1 MKATK
6 DDTSGTFSIAP
17 ARGKFGKICLIL
29 LLLAT
34 AVFCGF
40 APRAWAEPVGCW
52 TDVGEDGKPL
62 YADTSWYYNNPN
74 ADESP
79 EEYDLW
85 DAADLAGL
93 AYLVNNDIDYFY
105 GSNSKIDGKIVRL
118 RAPVDMSA
126 HHWEPIG
133 AFRTEGGTEGGSAY
147 FRETTPGFLGTFDG
161 GNHAISGIVV
171 KRDDTN
177 PAKNVYAGF
186 FGSTSPNRHHEG
198 FETTSSAFPKLISI
212 NIVNAYIEGGLKEHT
227 FTYTAAGGSTFTKTK
242 EPIAAGIVADAS
254 GTSGTKISDCTFSGF
269 VEGYDAAGIVGQN
282 NSGGATSCVN
292 MGGVSAVRY
301 AGGIVARMEYA
312 SNIVQST
319 NEGPV
324 ASKFAAG
331 GIVGLHGDSGDNP
344 GAISYCSSTGPVY
357 GEKYSGAIAGYM
369 EWRTVAFKYDKNYYW
384 LNGTGADV
392 FPAGQVGNAKTT
404 LGGSEKQLDTQ
415 PKEANKV
422 DTLAEMPPTTVIFDY
437 SDAPYGR
444 REDQKTAY
452 NYSPFR
458 FVYPDEDGVYTLGP
472 ITIYPTG
479 SATADDITIAASG
492 TSYALSRKNLTKEE
506 YSKPFS
512 LCVTS
517 GNAGNNVHLRY
528 VLAKNDDRM
537 NYAGSLIGSSGSNPY
552 LRLEKI
558 VEAPAAITLSDATLK
573 AGETAV
579 LTAVF
584 DPDTTPESARG
595 LKWSSD
601 DENVA
606 TVDASGKVTAVGVG
620 KARIT
625 ATSEVF
631 EETPAAECLVT
642 VNPNDVQIE
651 GVALN
656 ETAVEVK
663 PGDKL
668 QLTASVLPEGSP
680 QGMTWSSSNTE
691 VASVDEAGLVTA
703 IAEGT
708 AVVTATSSA
717 DSSKFASCT
726 VTVVTGDTPPEP
738 AKDPVVNIDGVQEQS
753 VAPTVSDTEL
763 PEGVADVV
771 TSVSPESETNALET
785 LAAGGHTGTPNIE
798 GIDRTEPG
806 AVNALTTFS
815 LDVTHDDGADGDLTM
830 TINLS
835 ASINVAEGS
844 SLYAFI
850 PYRDDSQKFGSF
862 ICTPANGANIT
873 SVKFT
878 VTGYARFFSEA
889 PVILASVKD
898 SAPQPSGGGG
908 CSAGWGAL
916 ALLAVV
922 PLFARR
928 KK

>member
-6 DDTSGTFSIAP
+6 QATHGTFSRSAP
-17 ARGKFGKICLIL
+17 ARGKFGKICLVL

-34 AVFCGF
+34 AALCGF

-52 TDVGEDGKPL
+52 TDVGEDGQPL

-74 ADESP
+74 ESP

-93 AYLVNNDIDYFY
+93 AYLVNNDIDNFY
-105 GSNSKIDGKIVRL
+105 SFESSYGKIVRL

-126 HHWEPIG
+126 HNWEPIG
-133 AFRTEGGTEGGSAY
+133 TFRTERGSTY
-147 FRETTPGFLGTFDG
+147 LRETTPGFVGTFDG

-171 KRDDTN
+171 KRDETN

-186 FGSTSPNRHHEG
+186 FGSTSLNRYHED

-212 NIVNAYIEGGLKEHT
+212 NIVNAYIEGGLEEHT
-227 FTYTAAGGSTFTKTK
+227 FTHTAASGSTLTMKK
-242 EPIAAGIVADAS
+242 EPIAAGIVANAS
-254 GTSGTKISDCTFSGF
+254 GTSGTTISDCTFSGF
-269 VEGYDAAGIVGQN
+269 VKGYDAAGIVGQN
-282 NSGGATSCVN
+282 NSGTTTSCVN
-292 MGGVSAVRY
+292 KGGVSAVRY
-301 AGGIVARMEYA
+301 AGGIAARMVYGG
-312 SNIVQST
+312 SVYQST

-324 ASKFAAG
+324 ASSLAAG
-331 GIVGLHGDSGDNP
+331 GIVGLHGNSGS
-344 GAISYCSSTGPVY
+344 GAGYIGYCASTGPVY
-357 GEKYSGAIAGYM
+357 GEKHSGAIAGYM
-369 EWRTVAFKYDKNYYW
+369 EWRTVAFEYDKNYYW
-384 LNGTGADV
+384 LNGTGAEF
-392 FPAGQVGNAKTT
+392 FPSGQVGNVTGT
-404 LGGSEKQLDTQ
+404 LGGSEEKLTTD
-415 PKEANKV
+415 PVEANKV

-437 SDAPYGR
+437 ANAPYGR
-444 REDQKTAY
+444 RKDQKIAY
-452 NYSPFR
+452 NYSPYR

-479 SATADDITIAASG
+479 SATAENIILDLDE
-492 TSYALSRKNLTKEE
+492 LSRKNLTKEE
-506 YSKPFS
+506 YSKPFA

-517 GNAGNNVHLRY
+517 GYAGNNVHLRY

-573 AGETAV
+573 AGETTV
-579 LTAVF
+579 LTASF
-584 DPDTTPESARG
+584 DPDTTPQSAQR

-601 DENVA
+601 NESVA

-620 KARIT
+620 QARIT
-625 ATSEVF
+625 AVSEVF
-631 EETPAAECLVT
+631 EETPPAECLVT
-642 VNPNDVQIE
+642 VNKNDVQIE
-651 GVALN
+651 GVALS

-668 QLTASVLPEGSP
+668 QLSASVLPEGSP
-680 QGMTWSSSNTE
+680 QGVTWSSSNAE
-691 VASVDEAGLVTA
+691 VALVDEAGLVTA

-717 DSSKFASCT
+717 DSSKSASCT
-726 VTVVTGDTPPEP
+726 VTVTASAPL
-738 AKDPVVNIDGVQEQS
+738 PVVVTAGYVPQDGGSLEALTEQLPDGV
-753 VAPTVSDTEL
+753 T
-763 PEGVADVV
+763 DVV
-771 TSVSPESETNALET
+771 PSVSQEAETNALET
-785 LAAGGHTGTPNIE
+785 LAAGGETGTPNID
-798 GIDRTEPG
+798 GIDQTEPG
-806 AVNALTTFS
+806 AVNVLTTFS
-815 LDVTHDDGADGDLTM
+815 LDVQHAAAADGDLTM

-850 PYRDDSQKFGSF
+850 PYRDAPKKFGSF
-862 ICTPANGANIT
+862 VCTPANGANIT
-873 SVKFT
+873 SVTFT
-878 VTGYARFFSEA
+878 VKSYARFFSEA
-889 PVILASVKD
+889 PVILAAVKD
-898 SAPQPSGGGG
+898 SAPQPAPSGGGG
-908 CSAGWGAL
+908 GGGCCSAGLGAL

>member
-6 DDTSGTFSIAP
+6 QATSGTLSRSAP
-17 ARGKFGKICLIL
+17 ARGKFGKICLVL

-40 APRAWAEPVGCW
+40 APRAWAEPAGCW
-52 TDVGEDGKPL
+52 TDKGNYDI
-62 YADTSWYYNNPN
+62 SWYTDNPE
-74 ADESP
+74 A

-93 AYLVNNDIDYFY
+93 AYLVNNDIEYFNSSK
-105 GSNSKIDGKIVRL
+105 SNNGKIVRL
-118 RAPVDMSA
+118 RKPVDMSA
-126 HHWEPIG
+126 HYWEPIG
-133 AFRTEGGTEGGSAY
+133 VFRMDGYTNVSPC
-147 FRETTPGFLGTFDG
+147 FFGTFDG

-171 KRDDTN
+171 QNDGTDKS
-177 PAKNVYAGF
+177 VYAGF
-186 FGSTSPNRHHEG
+186 FGYIERDSKNPN
-198 FETTSSAFPKLISI
+198 FDFDVYVFPRLLSI
-212 NIVNAYIEGGLKEHT
+212 NIVNAYIEGADKVMVYNDPTSPNTWEV
-227 FTYTAAGGSTFTKTK
+227 
-242 EPIAAGIVADAS
+242 EPIAAGIVAYADA
-254 GTSGTKISDCTFSGF
+254 GTVGTAVYDCTFSGF
-269 VEGYDAAGIVGQN
+269 VSGYDAAGIVGKN
-282 NSGGATSCVN
+282 NSGGAVSCVN

-301 AGGIVARMEYA
+301 AGGIVAYMEYA
-312 SNIVQST
+312 SNIKQCT

-324 ASKFAAG
+324 ASSFAAG
-331 GIVGLHGDSGDNP
+331 GIAGLHGKGTYFAP

-357 GEKYSGAIAGYM
+357 GEKHSGAIAGYM
-369 EWRTVAFKYDKNYYW
+369 LGRTVAFEYDKNYYW

-392 FPAGQVGNAKTT
+392 FPSGQVGNAKTS
-404 LGGSEKQLDTQ
+404 LGGSDKELKTL
-415 PKEANKV
+415 PVEANKV

-437 SDAPYGR
+437 AEVPFGR

-452 NYSPFR
+452 NYSPYR
-458 FVYPDEDGVYTLGP
+458 FVYPDEGGVYTLGP

-479 SATADDITIAASG
+479 SATAENIIIEPAAYY
-492 TSYALSRKNLTKEE
+492 TLSRKNLTKEE

-517 GNAGNNVHLRY
+517 GYVGNDVTSISY
-528 VLAKNDDRM
+528 VRAKDDDRIS
-537 NYAGSLIGSSGSNPY
+537 NLITRSFNPY

-573 AGETAV
+573 AGETTV
-579 LTAVF
+579 LTASF
-584 DPDTTPESARG
+584 DPDTTPQSARG

-601 DENVA
+601 NESVA

-620 KARIT
+620 QARIT
-625 ATSEVF
+625 AVSEVF
-631 EETPAAECLVT
+631 EETPAAECVVT
-642 VNPNDVQIE
+642 VNKNDVQIE

-668 QLTASVLPEGSP
+668 QLSASVLPEGSP
-680 QGMTWSSSNTE
+680 QGVTWSSSNAE

-717 DSSKFASCT
+717 DSSKSASCT
-726 VTVVTGDTPPEP
+726 VTVTASAPL
-738 AKDPVVNIDGVQEQS
+738 PVVVTADCVRQDGGSLEALTEQLPDGV
-753 VAPTVSDTEL
+753 T
-763 PEGVADVV
+763 DVV
-771 TSVSPESETNALET
+771 PSVSQEAETNALDT

-850 PYRDDSQKFGSF
+850 PYSGDPQKFGSF
-862 ICTPANGANIT
+862 ICTPVNGANIT
-873 SVKFT
+873 SVTFT

-889 PVILASVKD
+889 PVILAAVKG
-898 SAPQPSGGGG
+898 SAPQPAPSGGGGGGGG
-908 CSAGWGAL
+908 CSAGLGAL
-916 ALLAVV
+916 ALLAIV

>member
-6 DDTSGTFSIAP
+6 QATSGTLSRSAP
-17 ARGKFGKICLIL
+17 ARGKFGKICLVL

-52 TDVGEDGKPL
+52 TDVGEDGQPL
-62 YADTSWYYNNPN
+62 YADTSWYYDNPN
-74 ADESP
+74 ESP

-133 AFRTEGGTEGGSAY
+133 AFRTEGGSTY
-147 FRETTPGFLGTFDG
+147 FRETTPGFVGTFDG

-171 KRDDTN
+171 KRDETN

-186 FGSTSPNRHHEG
+186 FGSTSLNKFHED

-212 NIVNAYIEGGLKEHT
+212 NIVNAYIEGGLEEHT
-227 FTYTAAGGSTFTKTK
+227 FTHTADSGSTFTKTK

-292 MGGVSAVRY
+292 KGGVSAVRY

-331 GIVGLHGDSGDNP
+331 GIAGLHGDSGDNP

-369 EWRTVAFKYDKNYYW
+369 SGRTVAFEYDKNYYW

-404 LGGSEKQLDTQ
+404 LGGSEKEPEPL
-415 PKEANKV
+415 PVEANKV

-437 SDAPYGR
+437 ADAPYGR
-444 REDQKTAY
+444 REDRKTAY
-452 NYSPFR
+452 NYSPYR

-479 SATADDITIAASG
+479 SATAENIIIEPSLDYD
-492 TSYALSRKNLTKEE
+492 ALSRKNLTKEE

-517 GNAGNNVHLRY
+517 GNAGDNVHLRY

-573 AGETAV
+573 AGETTV
-579 LTAVF
+579 LTASF
-584 DPDTTPESARG
+584 DPDTTPKSARG

-601 DENVA
+601 NENVA

-625 ATSEVF
+625 AVSEVF
-631 EETPAAECLVT
+631 EETPPAECVVT
-642 VNPNDVQIE
+642 VNKNDVQIE

-680 QGMTWSSSNTE
+680 QGMTWSSSNAE

-717 DSSKFASCT
+717 DSSKSASCT
-726 VTVVTGDTPPEP
+726 ITVTASAPLPVVVTADCVTQ
-738 AKDPVVNIDGVQEQS
+738 DPGSLKALTEQ
-753 VAPTVSDTEL
+753 L
-763 PEGVADVV
+763 PEGVAEVV
-771 TSVSPESETNALET
+771 PFVSQPDETNALDT
-785 LAAGGHTGTPNIE
+785 LAAGGETGTPNIE

-844 SLYAFI
+844 SLYALI
-850 PYRDDSQKFGSF
+850 PYSDERQKFGSF

-889 PVILASVKD
+889 PVILAAVKD
-898 SAPQPSGGGG
+898 SAPQPAPSGGGGGG
-908 CSAGWGAL
+908 CSAGLGAL
-916 ALLAVV
+916 ALLAIV

>member
-17 ARGKFGKICLIL
+17 ARGKFGKICLVL

-40 APRAWAEPVGCW
+40 APRAWAEPAGCW
-52 TDVGEDGKPL
+52 TDEDN
-62 YADTSWYYNNPN
+62 YDISWYTDNPE
-74 ADESP
+74 A

-93 AYLVNNDIDYFY
+93 AYLVNNDIEYFNSSK
-105 GSNSKIDGKIVRL
+105 SNNGKIVRL

-126 HHWEPIG
+126 HYWEPIG
-133 AFRTEGGTEGGSAY
+133 TFRVDGITDVSPC
-147 FRETTPGFLGTFDG
+147 FFGTFDG

-171 KRDDTN
+171 KNDETD
-177 PAKNVYAGF
+177 KSVYAGF
-186 FGSTSPNRHHEG
+186 FGYIERDSKNPN
-198 FETTSSAFPKLISI
+198 FEFDVYRYPRLLSI
-212 NIVNAYIEGGLKEHT
+212 NIVNAYIEGADKVMEYSVPTSPNPLKV
-227 FTYTAAGGSTFTKTK
+227 
-242 EPIAAGIVADAS
+242 EPIAAGIVAYADA
-254 GTSGTKISDCTFSGF
+254 GTIGTEIYDCTFSGF
-269 VEGYDAAGIVGQN
+269 VSGYDAAGIVGKN
-282 NSGGATSCVN
+282 NGRGAVSCVN

-301 AGGIVARMEYA
+301 AGGIVARMEYG
-312 SNIVQST
+312 SNIEQCT

-331 GIVGLHGDSGDNP
+331 GIAGLHGDSDKGP

-357 GEKYSGAIAGYM
+357 GEKHSGAIAGYM

-392 FPAGQVGNAKTT
+392 FPEGQVGNAETS
-404 LGGSEKQLDTQ
+404 LGGSDKELKTE
-415 PKEANKV
+415 PVEANKV

-437 SDAPYGR
+437 AKTPFGYRADGYDTVR
-444 REDQKTAY
+444 RY
-452 NYSPFR
+452 
-458 FVYPDEDGVYTLGP
+458 VYPDEGGVYTLGP

-479 SATADDITIAASG
+479 SATAGDIIIG
-492 TSYALSRKNLTKEE
+492 PEGNYALSRTNLTKEE

-517 GNAGNNVHLRY
+517 GSVGNDIKIRY
-528 VLAKNDDRM
+528 VRAKDEDRM
-537 NYAGSLIGSSGSNPY
+537 NNAGSLVSFDDGFTPY

-558 VEAPAAITLSDATLK
+558 VEAPASITLSGATLK
-573 AGETAV
+573 AGETTV
-579 LTAVF
+579 LTAAF
-584 DPDTTPESARG
+584 DPNTTPQSARG

-601 DENVA
+601 NENVA

-620 KARIT
+620 QARIT

-631 EETPAAECLVT
+631 EEASPAECVVT
-642 VNPNDVQIE
+642 VNKNDVQIE
-651 GVALN
+651 GVALDK
-656 ETAVEVK
+656 TAIEITT
-663 PGDKL
+663 GNTA
-668 QLTASVLPEGSP
+668 QLSASVLPEGSP
-680 QGMTWSSSNTE
+680 QGVTWSSSNSE

-717 DSSKFASCT
+717 DSSKSASCT
-726 VTVVTGDTPPEP
+726 ITVTASAPLPVVVTAGCVPQ
-738 AKDPVVNIDGVQEQS
+738 DGGSLEALTEQ
-753 VAPTVSDTEL
+753 L
-763 PEGVADVV
+763 PEGVEDVV
-771 TSVSPESETNALET
+771 TSVSQEAETNALET
-785 LAAGGHTGTPNIE
+785 LAAGGHTGTPYID

-806 AVNALTTFS
+806 SVNALTSFT
-815 LDVTHDDGADGDLTM
+815 LDVQHDAAADGDLTM

-850 PYRDDSQKFGSF
+850 PYSGDPQKFGSF
-862 ICTPANGANIT
+862 VCTPANGANIT
-873 SVKFT
+873 SVTFT

-898 SAPQPSGGGG
+898 SAPQPAPSGGGSGG

>member
-6 DDTSGTFSIAP
+6 QATSGISGRRAP
-17 ARGKFGKICLIL
+17 ARGKFGKVCLVL

-52 TDVGEDGKPL
+52 TDVGNYDI
-62 YADTSWYYNNPN
+62 SWYTDNPE
-74 ADESP
+74 A

-93 AYLVNNDIDYFY
+93 AYLVNNNIEFFY
-105 GSNSKIDGKIVRL
+105 SSNASNGKIVRL

-126 HHWEPIG
+126 HYWEPIG
-133 AFRTEGGTEGGSAY
+133 TFKVAYVDGGVSDISPC
-147 FRETTPGFLGTFDG
+147 FVGTFDG

-171 KRDDTN
+171 KNDGT
-177 PAKNVYAGF
+177 AKSVYAGF
-186 FGSTSPNRHHEG
+186 FGYISRNSNPNFSNFTSNIYPR
-198 FETTSSAFPKLISI
+198 LLSI
-212 NIVNAYIEGGLKEHT
+212 NLVNAYIESVQSVMT
-227 FTYTAAGGSTFTKTK
+227 FTNPKYPANPR
-242 EPIAAGIVADAS
+242 EENPIAAGILAYGDA
-254 GTSGTKISDCTFSGF
+254 GTDGTTVRDCTFSGI
-269 VEGYDAAGIVGQN
+269 VRGYDAAGIVGN
-282 NSGGATSCVN
+282 NNTGGAVSCVN

-301 AGGIVARMEYA
+301 AGGIIAIMNNGADIE
-312 SNIVQST
+312 QCT
-319 NEGPV
+319 NEGAV
-324 ASKFAAG
+324 ASSFAAG
-331 GIVGLHGDSGDNP
+331 GIAGAHGTNTYTGP

-369 EWRTVAFKYDKNYYW
+369 RASKSGFDYKKNYYW

-392 FPAGQVGNAKTT
+392 FPSGQVGNATGT
-404 LGGSEKQLDTQ
+404 LGGSEEVLTTA
-415 PKEANKV
+415 PVEANKV

-437 SDAPYGR
+437 ANTPYGR
-444 REDQKTAY
+444 RKDEKTAY
-452 NYSPFR
+452 NTYPYHYI
-458 FVYPDEDGVYTLGP
+458 YPDEDGVYTLGP

-479 SATADDITIAASG
+479 SATAENIILEP
-492 TSYALSRKNLTKEE
+492 YELSRKNLTKEE

-517 GNAGNNVHLRY
+517 GRVGNDITNFKLR
-528 VLAKNDDRM
+528 AKDDDRM
-537 NYAGSLIGSSGSNPY
+537 DYIYGLLHSLRP
-552 LRLEKI
+552 LLHLEKI
-558 VEAPAAITLSDATLK
+558 VEAPAAITLSGATLK

-579 LTAVF
+579 LTASF
-584 DPDTTPESARG
+584 DPDTTPQSARG

-601 DENVA
+601 NESVA

-620 KARIT
+620 QARIT
-625 ATSEVF
+625 AVSEVF
-631 EETPAAECLVT
+631 EETPEAECVVT
-642 VNPNDVQIE
+642 VNKNDVQIE
-651 GVALN
+651 SVALDK
-656 ETAVEVK
+656 TAVEVK

-668 QLTASVLPEGSP
+668 QLSASVLPEGSP
-680 QGMTWSSSNTE
+680 QGVTWSSSNAE

-717 DSSKFASCT
+717 DSSKSASCT
-726 VTVVTGDTPPEP
+726 VTVTASAPL
-738 AKDPVVNIDGVQEQS
+738 PVVVTADCVTQDPGSLKALTEQLPDGV
-753 VAPTVSDTEL
+753 
-763 PEGVADVV
+763 DVV

-806 AVNALTTFS
+806 AVNALTSFT
-815 LDVTHDDGADGDLTM
+815 LDVQHDAAADGDLTM

-850 PYRDDSQKFGSF
+850 PYRDAPKKFGSF
-862 ICTPANGANIT
+862 VCTPKNGANIT
-873 SVKFT
+873 SVTFT

-908 CSAGWGAL
+908 GGGCSAGWGAL

-922 PLFARR
+922 PLLARR

>member
-6 DDTSGTFSIAP
+6 QATHGTFSRSAP
-17 ARGKFGKICLIL
+17 ARGKFGKICLVL

-40 APRAWAEPVGCW
+40 APRAWAEPAGCW
-52 TDVGEDGKPL
+52 TDKGNYDI
-62 YADTSWYYNNPN
+62 SWYTDNPE
-74 ADESP
+74 A

-93 AYLVNNDIDYFY
+93 AYLVNNDIEYF
-105 GSNSKIDGKIVRL
+105 NSSESHNGKIVRL

-126 HHWEPIG
+126 HYWEPIG
-133 AFRTEGGTEGGSAY
+133 TFRVDVDGYTDVSPC
-147 FRETTPGFLGTFDG
+147 FFGTFDG

-171 KRDDTN
+171 QNDGTDKS
-177 PAKNVYAGF
+177 VYAGF
-186 FGSTSPNRHHEG
+186 FGYIEWDSKNPNFDFDVYSYPR
-198 FETTSSAFPKLISI
+198 LLSI
-212 NIVNAYIEGGLKEHT
+212 NIVNAYIEGADKVMVYSDPTSPNKKEV
-227 FTYTAAGGSTFTKTK
+227 
-242 EPIAAGIVADAS
+242 EPIAAGIVAYADA
-254 GTSGTKISDCTFSGF
+254 GTIGTAVYDCTFSGF
-269 VEGYDAAGIVGQN
+269 VSGYDAAGIVGKN
-282 NSGGATSCVN
+282 NGRGAVSCVN
-292 MGGVSAVRY
+292 MGGVSAERY
-301 AGGIVARMEYA
+301 AGGIVARMENG
-312 SNIVQST
+312 SNIEQCT

-331 GIVGLHGDSGDNP
+331 GIAGLHGNSGDGP

-357 GEKYSGAIAGYM
+357 GEPHSGAIAGYM
-369 EWRTVAFKYDKNYYW
+369 SGRTVAFKYDTNYYW
-384 LNGTGADV
+384 LNGTG
-392 FPAGQVGNAKTT
+392 NAEKS
-404 LGGSEKQLDTQ
+404 LGGSEKELETL
-415 PKEANKV
+415 PVEANKV
-422 DTLAEMPPTTVIFDY
+422 DTLAKMPPTTVIFDY
-437 SDAPYGR
+437 AKTPFGYRADGYDTVR
-444 REDQKTAY
+444 RY
-452 NYSPFR
+452 
-458 FVYPDEDGVYTLGP
+458 VYPDEGGVYTLGP

-479 SATADDITIAASG
+479 SATAGDIIIG
-492 TSYALSRKNLTKEE
+492 PEGNYALSRTNLTKEE
-506 YSKPFS
+506 YSKQFS

-517 GNAGNNVHLRY
+517 GYVGNDVTSIRY
-528 VLAKNDDRM
+528 LHAKDDDRM
-537 NYAGSLIGSSGSNPY
+537 NYANTLIREFKPY

-579 LTAVF
+579 LTASF
-584 DPDTTPESARG
+584 DPDTTPQSARG

-601 DENVA
+601 NENVA

-625 ATSEVF
+625 AVSEVF

-642 VNPNDVQIE
+642 VNKNDVQIE

-668 QLTASVLPEGSP
+668 QLSASVLPEGSP
-680 QGMTWSSSNTE
+680 QGVTWSSSNAE
-691 VASVDEAGLVTA
+691 IALVDEAGLVTA

-717 DSSKFASCT
+717 DSSKSASCT
-726 VTVVTGDTPPEP
+726 VTVTASAPL
-738 AKDPVVNIDGVQEQS
+738 PVVVTAGYVPQDGGSLEALTEQLPDGV
-753 VAPTVSDTEL
+753 T
-763 PEGVADVV
+763 DVV
-771 TSVSPESETNALET
+771 PSVSQEAETNALET

-806 AVNALTTFS
+806 AVNALTSFT
-815 LDVTHDDGADGDLTM
+815 LDVQHAAAADGDLTM

-850 PYRDDSQKFGSF
+850 PYRDERQQFGSF

-873 SVKFT
+873 SVTFT
-878 VTGYARFFSEA
+878 VTGYARFFSDA

-898 SAPQPSGGGG
+898 SAPQPAPSGGGGGGG
-908 CSAGWGAL
+908 CSAGLGAL

-922 PLFARR
+922 PLLARR